1 MKSEITVE
9 QVLLPLDRI
18 PVLKPQDLF
27 RDALEAMSQ
36 ARLGIVSIV
45 DSEGKL
51 IGIVTDGDVRRVLL
65 NTQKPLAALFM
76 DDVITHSM
84 ATPTTVELD
93 SSLADAVDL
102 MGQKQIWDLPVVDGD
117 GRLCGLLH
125 LHPAIEAL
133 MEYIE

>member
-18 PVLKPQDLF
+18 PVLEPHDLF

-45 DSEGKL
+45 DKEGRL
-51 IGIVTDGDVRRVLL
+51 LGVVTDGDVRRIILR
-65 NTQKPLAALFM
+65 TQKPLAALFM
-76 DDVITHSM
+76 DDVIEHAVAS
-84 ATPTTVELD
+84 PITVEPVAT
-93 SSLADAVDL
+93 LAEAVDL

-117 GRLCGLLH
+117 TRLCGLLH

-133 MEYIE
+133 MKAPE

>member
-18 PVLKPQDLF
+18 PVLKPHDLF

-65 NTQKPLAALFM
+65 KTQKPLAALFM

>member
-1 MKSEITVE
+1 
-9 QVLLPLDRI
+9 
-18 PVLKPQDLF
+18 
-27 RDALEAMSQ
+27 
-36 ARLGIVSIV
+36 
-45 DSEGKL
+45 
-51 IGIVTDGDVRRVLL
+51 
-65 NTQKPLAALFM
+65 M

>member
-9 QVLLPLDRI
+9 QVLLPLDRV
-18 PVLKPQDLF
+18 PVLNPHDLF

-36 ARLGIVSIV
+36 ARLGVVSIV

-65 NTQKPLAALFM
+65 KTQKPLAALFM